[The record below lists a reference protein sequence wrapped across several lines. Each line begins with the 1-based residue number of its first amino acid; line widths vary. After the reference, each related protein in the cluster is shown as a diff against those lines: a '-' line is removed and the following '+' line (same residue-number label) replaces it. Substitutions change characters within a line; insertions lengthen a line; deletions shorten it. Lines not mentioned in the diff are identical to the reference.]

1 MISRDLEQTVNEHL
15 AFQPAVALL
24 GPRQVGKTTLAQ
36 SIAKTR
42 PGAVFFDLEKPDDR
56 AAFGFASRLFEQY
69 RFQLVVLDE
78 VQAMPRLFEELRP
91 EIDAYRQP
99 GRFLLLGSASGQL
112 LQQARESLAGRL
124 SSLSLYPI
132 TLAEYLQAQ
141 QGSADRSRASLFTSQ
156 FWLSGGFPQSALAQ
170 TPAQGLLWRQ
180 QFIQS
185 LVLNDLQQFGVT
197 VPHEA
202 MLRLWSML
210 AHLHG
215 QVLNASQI
223 GLALGG
229 VSYHTVN
236 RYIDILCDAF
246 MVRRLM
252 PYGTNLGKRLVKSPK
267 LYIRDSGLL
276 HALLK
281 VTDLRALS
289 GHPVAGFS
297 WEGFVIE
304 QALAAVEQVDPLATA
319 YFYRTTAGA
328 EMDLYVES
336 SSGRRLAFEIKLST
350 QPRLSKGFW
359 SAHQDLQP
367 EQTLVVAAINQGYV
381 IQDDIQVIP
390 PWLVAPKVKQFLA

>member
-1 MISRDLEQTVNEHL
+1 MISRELEQTVNEHL

-36 SIAKTR
+36 AIAKTR
-42 PGAVFFDLEKPDDR
+42 PRAVFFDLEKPDDR

-69 RFQLVVLDE
+69 RSQLVVLDE

-141 QGSADRSRASLFTSQ
+141 QGSADPSRWPLVTSQ

-185 LVLNDLQQFGVT
+185 FVLNDLQQFGVT

-281 VTDLRALS
+281 VSDLRALS

-367 EQTLVVAAINQGYV
+367 EHTLVVAATNQGYV

-390 PWLVAPKVKQFLA
+390 PWLVAPKVKQFLT

>member
-69 RFQLVVLDE
+69 RSQLVVLDE

-185 LVLNDLQQFGVT
+185 FVLNDLQQFGVT

-281 VTDLRALS
+281 VSDLRALS

-367 EQTLVVAAINQGYV
+367 EHTLVVAATNQGYV

-390 PWLVAPKVKQFLA
+390 PWLVAPKVKQFLT